1 MVHVAFDPSIIGYAD
16 FVQEGAGVEEPTY
29 FRGLEP
35 CNQRGYGIQ
44 TGAGIGSIFQGL
56 WRFFLPVLRRV
67 GTTVGEEA
75 LNSGQRVM
83 DKLKQGESLKS
94 ALSSES
100 KRGIDN
106 VMERGGFERPFQ
118 SGKGIKRGRKRVL
131 LPKHQTLIGSIRKKR
146 VREDAFGLY

>member
-1 MVHVAFDPSIIGYAD
+1 MVHVVFDPSIIGYAD

-35 CNQRGYGIQ
+35 WNQRGYGIQ

-83 DKLKQGESLKS
+83 DRLKQGESLKAAIS
-94 ALSSES
+94 NEG

-106 VMERGGFERPFQ
+106 VLERGGFEKQFGT
-118 SGKGIKRGRKRVL
+118 GKGIKRRGKRTL
-131 LPKHQTLIGSIRKKR
+131 DSTHQTLIGTRKKR